1 MPSPSLTP
9 EQLQQAVDAVAE
21 AGTVTGAARA
31 INMNRA
37 TLEGRLREAKRLG
50 FAPKTAPPPPPEN
63 VKQIFMQKG
72 CVGCH
77 KISGFQEALGVTA
90 EIQPRRHA
98 DIID

>member
-50 FAPKTAPPPPPEN
+50 FAPKTAPPL
-63 VKQIFMQKG
+63 VMQLL
-72 CVGCH
+72 
-77 KISGFQEALGVTA
+77 AT
-90 EIQPRRHA
+90 
-98 DIID
+98 